1 MLNNYPGLIELTN
14 NEKISIIGGGAAGT
28 LADEIG
34 YAIGYAVGWLEYQ
47 VAHAQAS
54 RLGART
60 EVLLHSS

>member
-1 MLNNYPGLIELTN
+1 MLNNYPELIELTN

-28 LADEIG
+28 LADE
-34 YAIGYAVGWLEYQ
+34 IGYAVGWLEYQ